1 MTIENIVIFLQASLE
16 TFFGLGLIVGPTL
29 GGALY
34 ALGGYSL
41 PFAVLGSAL
50 FCAAV
55 MSCFALPKHHDEE
68 DLRPTGRK

>member
-1 MTIENIVIFLQASLE
+1 MNAVLQASLE

-34 ALGGYSL
+34 SLGGYSL

-50 FCAAV
+50 FCAAL
-55 MSCFALPKHHDEE
+55 MSCIVLPTCNDDE
-68 DLRPTGRK
+68 DLRPTGR